1 MNFAWSYW
9 NVAYP
14 AAILWGG
21 IIWPC
26 GAFEG
31 RQTIYV
37 PSSVLE
43 GPAVRSLSKEK
54 KIVSYYYL
62 NKLYMIGNLNIV

>member
-1 MNFAWSYW
+1 MNLAWSYW
-9 NVAYP
+9 NIVYP

-37 PSSVLE
+37 PSSILK
-43 GPAVRSLSKEK
+43 GPAVRSLPKFYWLLLLYE
-54 KIVSYYYL
+54 VYL
-62 NKLYMIGNLNIV
+62 IGNLKIV

>member
-43 GPAVRSLSKEK
+43 GPAVRSLSKFVLPLLLAQS
-54 KIVSYYYL
+54 IHDR
-62 NKLYMIGNLNIV
+62 